1 MTFRKL
7 AKQMPLWN
15 SHEKAQPAEAAN
27 GKEIFERVF
36 RSLRPRTPLPEF
48 EVKFRPYADINNVI
62 RIRDGK
68 VLVGLS
74 DLLQNA
80 PRTVLEAIA
89 VILLA
94 KLYRKPIPEHCQSCY
109 RRFLNRRSV
118 RHQAQAIRRERGRK
132 WIGEAAGLHFH
143 LEEIFDQINREYFE
157 GSLRRPR
164 LSWSRAASRSLLG
177 HFDTAHNAIIISK
190 VFDRPQVPQF
200 LVEYILYHEMLHLK
214 HPVKHTRD
222 RRCFHSPLFR
232 AEEKRFARFAE
243 AKVLLEEL

>member
-7 AKQMPLWN
+7 PRQMPLWN
-15 SHEKAQPAEAAN
+15 PEAGPREAATE
-27 GKEIFERVF
+27 KEIFERVF

-74 DLLQNA
+74 DQLEEA

-89 VILLA
+89 AILLA
-94 KLYRKPIPEHCQSCY
+94 KLYRKPIPENYQTCY
-109 RRFLNRRSV
+109 RRYLNRRSV
-118 RHQAQAIRRERGRK
+118 RNQAQAIRRERGRK
-132 WIGEAAGLHFH
+132 WIGEAQGLHFN
-143 LEEIFDQINREYFE
+143 LEVIFDELNRKYFD
-157 GSLRRPR
+157 GSLGRPR
-164 LSWSRAASRSLLG
+164 LSWSRAASRTLLG

-190 VFDRPQVPQF
+190 IFDRAAMPRL

-214 HPVKHTRD
+214 HPVQHTRD
-222 RRCFHSPLFR
+222 RRCFHSSHFR
-232 AEEKRFARFAE
+232 AEEKRFAQFAE
-243 AKVLLEEL
+243 AKLLIEKL